1 MRKSDRDAPWRTLC
15 ALRSDASHSSRGV
28 PLVLDGK
35 SSSSG
40 GDDRCSNDAN
50 TSHVPSKHVR
60 TTIPANSPSTKAN
73 AMRTMRQTRTS
84 RR

>member
-1 MRKSDRDAPWRTLC
+1 MNDPDAL
-15 ALRSDASHSSRGV
+15 LRSPYAKHRGV
-28 PLVLDGK
+28 SRDNRFLHDRRNGT

-40 GDDRCSNDAN
+40 DDGRRSSDAN
-50 TSHVPSKHVR
+50 TSHVPSKRVR
-60 TTIPANSPSTKAN
+60 TTIPANNPSTKAN